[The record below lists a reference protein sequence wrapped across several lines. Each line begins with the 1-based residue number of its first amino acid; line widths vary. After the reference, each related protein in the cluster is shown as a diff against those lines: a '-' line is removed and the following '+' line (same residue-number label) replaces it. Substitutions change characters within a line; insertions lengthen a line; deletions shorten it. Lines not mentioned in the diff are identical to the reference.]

1 MQTTTKHIFTG
12 LFILA
17 GVSFTSCGKFLEEE
31 PKSFLAPENYYKTA
45 EDAFIA
51 LTGAY
56 DALGSGGETFIA
68 RRLQYLTWFTSDE
81 AIPPTLTAEKPLDEF
96 SYVADNDDIS
106 RVWNSMYAAI
116 NASNIVINRV
126 SKITMDET
134 LKTQYLAEAHFLRA
148 LSYFYGVRLWGD
160 LPLVTTEVTAI
171 SEVDIA
177 RSPIADVYDVII
189 ADLEFAGEHLAI
201 ANQNGRARK
210 GAAKALLAKV
220 YLTRA
225 SSVAA
230 KPDDYQQCAD
240 ICNEVLAIPEHKL
253 LDDYEKAIG
262 GEDEFNKESLFE
274 WQGDRVLNTST
285 ELNAIG
291 AFCLP
296 RGMFVIPAQAA
307 SDGGSIGS
315 EVAYFN
321 RYPDNDYRKECTFY
335 TSGPD
340 KNGNTITWQQLA
352 IPYPSPARKYINK
365 TSVTRDAAAFSGNF
379 VLLRLSDVYLMRAE
393 ALNEISGPTGDAY
406 AMINAIRGR
415 ARKRNGV
422 NPSATPADLSGLNK
436 DSFRDAVLNE
446 RVLELGFEGHR
457 WFDLVRTKRLVQTI
471 KAVHPTYPVAEKH
484 LLFPIPANEI
494 KLNTKIKQ
502 NPEWQK

>member
-1 MQTTTKHIFTG
+1 MQTTTKNICTS
-12 LFILA
+12 LLIMA
-17 GVSFTSCGKFLEEE
+17 GVSFSSCGKFLEEE

-68 RRLQYLTWFTSDE
+68 RRLHYLTWYASDE
-81 AIPPTLTAEKPLDEF
+81 ALSPTLAAQKPLDEF
-96 SYVADNDDIS
+96 SYVADNDDVS

-116 NASNIVINRV
+116 NTANIVIDRV
-126 SKITMDET
+126 AKISMDEN

-148 LSYFYGVRLWGD
+148 LSYFYGVRLWGE
-160 LPLVTTEVTAI
+160 LPLVAKEVTAV

-177 RSPIADVYDVII
+177 KSPVSDVYDLIVS
-189 ADLEFAGEHLAI
+189 DLEFAGTHLAP
-201 ANQNGRARK
+201 ANQNGRVRK

-230 KPDDYQQCAD
+230 KTDDYQKCAD
-240 ICNEVLAIPEHKL
+240 MCNEVLAIPEHTL
-253 LDDYEKAIG
+253 LNDFEKAIG
-262 GEDEFNKESLFE
+262 AEDEFNKESLFE
-274 WQGDRVLNTST
+274 WQGDRVLTTSS
-285 ELNAIG
+285 ELCILG
-291 AFCLP
+291 SFSLP
-296 RGMFVIPAQAA
+296 RGMFVIPGQAA
-307 SDGGSIGS
+307 SDGGSLVS

-321 RYPDNDYRKECTFY
+321 RYPADDYRKECTFY

-340 KNGNTITWQQLA
+340 KNGNPITWQQLA
-352 IPYPSPARKYINK
+352 VPYPSPAKKYINK
-365 TSVTRDAAAFSGNF
+365 NAATRDAAAFSGNF
-379 VLLRLSDVYLMRAE
+379 VILRLADVYLMRAE
-393 ALNEISGPTGDAY
+393 ALNEVSAAPTTDAY

-415 ARKRNGV
+415 ARKRNGGT
-422 NPSATPADLSGLNK
+422 PSATPADLGGLTK
-436 DSFRDAVLNE
+436 ETFRDAVLNE

-457 WFDLVRTKRLVQTI
+457 WFDLVRTKRLVATI
-471 KAVHPTYPVAEKH
+471 KALHPEYPVAEKH

-494 KLNTKIKQ
+494 KLNPKIEQ
-502 NPEWQK
+502 NPLWK

>member
-1 MQTTTKHIFTG
+1 MQTTTKNIATA
-12 LFILA
+12 LLVLA
-17 GVSFTSCGKFLEEE
+17 GVSFTSCAKFLEEE

-56 DALGSGGETFIA
+56 DALGSGGETYIA

-81 AIPPTLTAEKPLDEF
+81 ALPPTLTAEKPLDEF
-96 SYVADNDDIS
+96 SYVSDNDDVS

-116 NASNIVINRV
+116 NQANIVLNRV
-126 SKITMDET
+126 AKINMDEN

-160 LPLVTTEVTAI
+160 LPLVAKEVTAI

-177 RSPIADVYDVII
+177 RSPISDVYALII
-189 ADLEFAGEHLAI
+189 SDLEFAGLHLAPS
-201 ANQNGRARK
+201 NQNGRARK

-225 SSVAA
+225 SSAA
-230 KPDDYQQCAD
+230 KQADDYQKCAD
-240 ICNEVLAIPEHKL
+240 LCNEVLTMPEHVL
-253 LDDYEKAIG
+253 LPDYEKAVG

-274 WQGDRVLNTST
+274 WQGDRVLTTSS
-285 ELNAIG
+285 ELSILG
-291 AFCLP
+291 SFSLP
-296 RGMFVIPAQAA
+296 RGMYVIPGQAA
-307 SDGGSIGS
+307 SDGGSIVS

-335 TSGPD
+335 ISGPD

-352 IPYPSPARKYINK
+352 VPYPSPAKKYINK
-365 TSVTRDAAAFSGNF
+365 TSTTRDAAAFSGNF
-379 VLLRLSDVYLMRAE
+379 VVLRLSDVYLMRAE
-393 ALNEISGPTGDAY
+393 ALNEISGPTADAY
-406 AMINAIRGR
+406 TMINAIRGR
-415 ARKRNGV
+415 ARKRNGT
-422 NPSATPADLSGLNK
+422 NPSATPADLSGLTK

-457 WFDLVRTKRLVQTI
+457 WFDLVRTKRLVETI
-471 KAVHPTYPVAEKH
+471 RAIHPTYPVTDKN

-494 KLNTKIKQ
+494 KLNPKIIQ
-502 NPEWQK
+502 NPEW

>member
-1 MQTTTKHIFTG
+1 MQATTKNICTS
-12 LFILA
+12 LLILA
-17 GVSFTSCGKFLEEE
+17 GVSFSSCSKFLEEE

-68 RRLQYLTWFTSDE
+68 RRLQYLTWFASDE
-81 AIPPTLTAEKPLDEF
+81 ALPPTLTAEMPLDEF
-96 SYVADNDDIS
+96 SYVADNDDVS

-116 NASNIVINRV
+116 NTANIVIDRV
-126 SKITMDET
+126 ANISMDET
-134 LKTQYLAEAHFLRA
+134 LKTQYIAEARFLRA

-160 LPLVTTEVTAI
+160 LPLVAKEVTAV
-171 SEVDIA
+171 SQVDIA
-177 RSPIADVYDVII
+177 RSPISEVYDLIVS
-189 ADLEFAGEHLAI
+189 DLEFAGEHLAP

-230 KPDDYQQCAD
+230 KPDDYQKCAD
-240 ICNEVLAIPEHKL
+240 MCNETLAIPEHTL
-253 LDDYEKAIG
+253 LPDYEKAIG

-274 WQGDRVLNTST
+274 WQGDRVLNTSS
-285 ELNAIG
+285 ELNAVG

-296 RGMFVIPAQAA
+296 RGMYVIPTQTA

-335 TSGPD
+335 TVGPD
-340 KNGNTITWQQLA
+340 KNGNPITWQQLA
-352 IPYPSPARKYINK
+352 VPYPSPAKKYVNK
-365 TSVTRDAAAFSGNF
+365 NATTRDAAAFSGNF

-393 ALNEISGPTGDAY
+393 ALNEISAAPTADAY
-406 AMINAIRGR
+406 TMINAIRGR
-415 ARKRNGV
+415 ARKRNGGT
-422 NPSATPADLSGLNK
+422 PSATPADLAGLTK
-436 DSFRDAVLNE
+436 EAFRDSVLNE
-446 RVLELGFEGHR
+446 RVVELGFEGHR
-457 WFDLVRTKRLVQTI
+457 WFDLVRTKRLVATI
-471 KAVHPTYPVAEKH
+471 KAVHPAYPVAEKH

-494 KLNTKIKQ
+494 KLNPKIEQ
-502 NPEWQK
+502 NPLWK